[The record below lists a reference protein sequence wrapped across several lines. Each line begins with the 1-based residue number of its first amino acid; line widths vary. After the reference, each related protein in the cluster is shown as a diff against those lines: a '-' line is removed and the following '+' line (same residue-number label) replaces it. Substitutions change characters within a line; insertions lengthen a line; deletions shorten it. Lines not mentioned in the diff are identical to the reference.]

1 MTKLDLSS
9 NYFDLFGLAIRFE
22 IDEPQLAKQF
32 RHLQQQLHPDRF
44 VARPDAERRWSMQ
57 IKVSVVEQKDAFSK
71 AMVSQDY
78 ASARVTTR
86 QWQFLDKLLKEAK
99 RIEERLDV

>member
-57 IKVSVVEQKDAFSK
+57 A
-71 AMVSQDY
+71 
-78 ASARVTTR
+78 ASLVNQAHDTLRNDLSRATY
-86 QWQFLDKLLKEAK
+86 LLEMNG
-99 RIEERLDV
+99 INIDEETDTHSC